1 MGVLAYFHVPH
12 LKVVSFFGRVA
23 KLASNPVSK
32 KLTVCPLTRKTEYF
46 CKKLAWLLENKT
58 NKTVKLKTFEKL
70 LMLKALKQSNVVFA
84 VKFQYGG

>member
-1 MGVLAYFHVPH
+1 MPDV
-12 LKVVSFFGRVA
+12 KVVSFFGRVA

-58 NKTVKLKTFEKL
+58 NKTVKLKTCEKL
-70 LMLKALKQSNVVFA
+70 LMLKALKQSNVNFTVE
-84 VKFQYGG
+84 FQYYGG